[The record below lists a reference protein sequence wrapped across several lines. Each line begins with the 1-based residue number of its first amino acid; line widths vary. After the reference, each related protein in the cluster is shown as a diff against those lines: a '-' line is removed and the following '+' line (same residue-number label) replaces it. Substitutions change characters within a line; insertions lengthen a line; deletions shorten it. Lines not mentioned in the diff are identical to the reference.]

1 MHILSVVV
9 ILAATGHA
17 IAADASPKKTSMDAL
32 QAFNNLI
39 GSWRCTGTPEGKRK
53 EFWTETMAWQW
64 QFKGDEA
71 WLTVAFEKGKYFTG
85 GELRY
90 VPDKEHY
97 QLTIE
102 TVDKTKFAFNGAL
115 KEKVLTLEREEADSK
130 EGHRL
135 VFTFLH
141 PNRILYRYEVKPA
154 EQKNFAKV
162 YQVGATKEG
171 VPFAEGETGPECIV
185 SGGLGTIKVTYNGQT
200 YWFCCSGCRDAFK
213 DDPEKYIKEYEA
225 KKKAKEK

>member
-115 KEKVLTLEREEADSK
+115 KDPQVLPKMEANGIAAAPTTPEEFASLVKSEIARWERVIREKGIT
-130 EGHRL
+130 
-135 VFTFLH
+135 
-141 PNRILYRYEVKPA
+141 A
-154 EQKNFAKV
+154 E
-162 YQVGATKEG
+162 
-171 VPFAEGETGPECIV
+171 
-185 SGGLGTIKVTYNGQT
+185 
-200 YWFCCSGCRDAFK
+200 
-213 DDPEKYIKEYEA
+213 
-225 KKKAKEK
+225 